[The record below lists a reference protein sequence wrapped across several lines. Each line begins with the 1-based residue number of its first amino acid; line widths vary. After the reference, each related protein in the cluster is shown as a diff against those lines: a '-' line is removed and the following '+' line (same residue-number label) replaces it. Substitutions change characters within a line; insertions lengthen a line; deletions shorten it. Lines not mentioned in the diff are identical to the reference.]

1 MNPSVLAVS
10 IERKKFTGTLT
21 GDGTLSIPKGVFKI
35 YQTGTGGSGT
45 STTVPGYYTYT
56 TTSVFSHYSPWPANY
71 SLVSFWAGIG
81 VADPAWSANYFANSP
96 GRAVHTD
103 VTTSR
108 WNPATSSHAA
118 GVATTSALGGV
129 TRTWAGGASGAGNAG
144 TTNAQPHT
152 ISNGVASSLTY
163 SAGTGGSI
171 TYTYYR

>member
-45 STTVPGYYTYT
+45 TTTVPGYYTQT
-56 TTSVFSHYSPWPANY
+56 TTSVFSHYNPYPASY
-71 SLVSFWAGIG
+71 SLASFWVSIG
-81 VADPAWSANYFANSP
+81 LPASNANLFIGNP
-96 GRAVHTD
+96 GTPVY
-103 VTTSR
+103 VNQTTNV
-108 WNPATSSHAA
+108 WNPPVNTNAV

-129 TRTWAGGASGAGNAG
+129 TKTWAGGASGAGNAG

-152 ISNGVASSLTY
+152 TSNGVASSLTY

>member
-56 TTSVFSHYSPWPANY
+56 TTSVFSHYNPYPASYSSP
-71 SLVSFWAGIG
+71 SFWIGIG
-81 VADPAWSANYFANSP
+81 MAGSTANLFIGNP
-96 GRAVHTD
+96 GTPVY
-103 VTTSR
+103 VNQTTSR
-108 WNPATSSHAA
+108 WNPASSSHAA

>member
-45 STTVPGYYTYT
+45 TTTVPGYYTQT
-56 TTSVFSHYSPWPANY
+56 TTSVFSHYTPWPSHYFLESTWTN
-71 SLVSFWAGIG
+71 IG
-81 VADPAWSANYFANSP
+81 MAASTAQLFINSP
-96 GRAVHTD
+96 GRSNYINQ
-103 VTTSR
+103 TTNV
-108 WNPATSSHAA
+108 WNPATSSSAA

-129 TRTWAGGASGAGNAG
+129 TKTWAGGASGAGNAG

>member
-45 STTVPGYYTYT
+45 TTTVPGYYTQT
-56 TTSVFSHYSPWPANY
+56 TTQVFSHYSPWPSNY
-71 SLVSFWAGIG
+71 LLASYWVSLGL
-81 VADPAWSANYFANSP
+81 PASNATLFQNSP
-96 GRAVHTD
+96 GQANYTNQTTNVWNPP
-103 VTTSR
+103 VTT
-108 WNPATSSHAA
+108 NAA

-129 TRTWAGGASGAGNAG
+129 TKTWAGGASGAGNAG

-163 SAGTGGSI
+163 SASTGGSI

>member
-21 GDGTLSIPKGVFKI
+21 GDGTLSIPKGVFKV

-45 STTVPGYYTYT
+45 TTTVPGYYTQT
-56 TTSVFSHYSPWPANY
+56 TTSVFSHYTSWPSNY
-71 SLVSFWAGIG
+71 LLASFWVGIG
-81 VADPAWSANYFANSP
+81 QPASNATLFQNSP
-96 GRAVHTD
+96 GQPVYVNQTTNVWNPP
-103 VTTSR
+103 VTT
-108 WNPATSSHAA
+108 NAV

-129 TRTWAGGASGAGNAG
+129 TKTWAGGASGAGNAG

-152 ISNGVASSLTY
+152 IFNGVASSLTY

-171 TYTYYR
+171 AYTYYR

>member
-45 STTVPGYYTYT
+45 TTSVPGYYTQT
-56 TTSVFSHYSPWPANY
+56 TTSVFSHYTAWPSNY
-71 SLVSFWAGIG
+71 LLASFWVSIG
-81 VADPAWSANYFANSP
+81 QPASTATSFQNSP
-96 GRAVHTD
+96 GRANY
-103 VTTSR
+103 TTR
-108 WNPATSSHAA
+108 TTNIWNPATSSHAA

>member
-45 STTVPGYYTYT
+45 TTTVPGYYTQT
-56 TTSVFSHYSPWPANY
+56 TTSVLVGYTPYPASY
-71 SLVSFWAGIG
+71 SLPSFWISIGMAGSTANLFIG
-81 VADPAWSANYFANSP
+81 NPGTPVYANQ
-96 GRAVHTD
+96 
-103 VTTSR
+103 TTNV
-108 WNPATSSHAA
+108 WNAATSSSAA